1 MHVMKNIYSYSKN
14 WLSALSLIALLGIAG
29 CEKRLDISPY
39 QSIADDKALLT
50 EGDVAVTLIGAY
62 DGAQNAAVYGGDIMV
77 LNDLIGNSD
86 NINFTGTFAGLS
98 DCYQLQMVANN
109 SFATGTWIATYN
121 AINRCNNVLSAI
133 DKVTSSAARK
143 NSVEGQA
150 LFLRASL
157 YFELVRLYAKFVGD
171 GDFATN
177 PGVPLVLK
185 PTGNV
190 TDADYLPRAT
200 VKAVYDQVVAD
211 LTKAETLLPT
221 SNGIYANKWSAAAQ
235 LSRVHLMLKN
245 YGDAAAAANRVISTS
260 GRVLNPDFTR
270 LWFTFINNGGTT
282 PSEYLF
288 SIKVTTQDGS
298 NSLNTYFGRAI
309 SSIPGTAGRSDCK
322 IRASHIALYEAGDVR
337 KNFFVSSG
345 GSFYTQKHLDRF
357 GDVPVIRLAEMY
369 LTRAEANFRL
379 GAAVGASPLQDVNT
393 IRARVGL
400 APLAVVTLDD
410 ILKERTLELAFEGH
424 NVIEAKRLQKNV
436 GTTAW
441 NSPKLIFPIPQREM
455 DVNKNLVQNAGY

>member
-1 MHVMKNIYSYSKN
+1 MKNIYSYSKN
-14 WLSALSLIALLGIAG
+14 LLYVSLLVALLGVTG

-39 QSIADDKALLT
+39 QSIADDKALLS
-50 EGDVAVTLIGAY
+50 EDDVSVTLIGAY

-77 LNDLIGNSD
+77 LNELIGNTD

-98 DCYQLQMVANN
+98 DSYQLQMVANN
-109 SFATGTWIATYN
+109 DFARTTWISSYN

-150 LFLRASL
+150 LFLRASI
-157 YFELVRLYAKFVGD
+157 YFELVRLYAKFIGD

-177 PGVPLVLK
+177 LGVPLVLK

-221 SNGIYANKWSAAAQ
+221 SNGFYATKWSAAAQ
-235 LSRVHLMLKN
+235 LSRVQLMLKN
-245 YGDAAAAANRVISTS
+245 YTEAAAAANRVISTS
-260 GRVLNPDFTR
+260 GRVLNPDFTK

-288 SIKVTTQDGS
+288 SIKVTAQDGS
-298 NSLNTYFGRAI
+298 NSLNTYFGRTI

-322 IRASHIALYEAGDVR
+322 IKAAHLALYEAGDVR
-337 KNFFVSSG
+337 KNFFVLSG
-345 GSFYTQKHLDRF
+345 GSNYTQKHLDRF

-379 GAAVGASPLQDVNT
+379 GTSVGAAPLQDVNI

-400 APLAVVTLDD
+400 APLATLTLDA
-410 ILKERTLELAFEGH
+410 ILKERALELAFEGH

-455 DVNKNLVQNAGY
+455 DVNKNLVQNSGY

>member
-1 MHVMKNIYSYSKN
+1 
-14 WLSALSLIALLGIAG
+14 LGA
-29 CEKRLDISPY
+29 IS
-39 QSIADDKALLT
+39 
-50 EGDVAVTLIGAY
+50 
-62 DGAQNAAVYGGDIMV
+62 
-77 LNDLIGNSD
+77 
-86 NINFTGTFAGLS
+86 
-98 DCYQLQMVANN
+98 
-109 SFATGTWIATYN
+109 
-121 AINRCNNVLSAI
+121 
-133 DKVTSSAARK
+133 KVTSSADRK

-171 GDFATN
+171 GDIATN

-200 VKAVYDQVVAD
+200 VKAVYDQVVTD
-211 LTKAETLLPT
+211 LTRAETLLPS
-221 SNGIYANKWSAAAQ
+221 SNGIYANKWAAAAQ

-245 YGDAAAAANRVISTS
+245 YSEAAAAANRVISSS
-260 GRVLNPDFTR
+260 GRVLNPDFTK
-270 LWFTFINNGGTT
+270 LWFTFINNGGNT

-298 NSLNTYFGRAI
+298 NSFNNYFGRAI

-322 IRASHIALYEAGDVR
+322 IRASHIALYETGDVR

-369 LTRAEANFRL
+369 LTRAESNFRL
-379 GAAVGASPLQDVNT
+379 GTSVGAPPLQDVNL

-400 APLAVVTLDD
+400 PPLAVVTLDA
-410 ILKERTLELAFEGH
+410 ILKERALELAFEGH

>member
-1 MHVMKNIYSYSKN
+1 MKNLYSYSK
-14 WLSALSLIALLGIAG
+14 SLLCVSLLVALLGITG
-29 CEKRLDISPY
+29 CEKRLDLSPY

-50 EGDVAVTLIGAY
+50 EEDVSVTLIGAY
-62 DGAQNAAVYGGDIMV
+62 DGAQSAAVYGGDIMV
-77 LNDLIGNSD
+77 LNELIGNTD

-98 DCYQLQMVANN
+98 DSYQLQMVANN
-109 SFATGTWIATYN
+109 SFATSTWISSYA

-150 LFLRASL
+150 LFLRASI

-171 GDFATN
+171 GDIASN

-190 TDADYLPRAT
+190 TDANYLPRAT
-200 VKAVYDQVVAD
+200 VKAVYDQVLAD

-221 SNGIYANKWSAAAQ
+221 SNGFYATKWSAAAQ
-235 LSRVHLMLKN
+235 LSRVQLMLKN
-245 YGDAAAAANRVISTS
+245 YNEAAAAANRVISTS
-260 GRVLNPDFTR
+260 GRVLNPDFTK

-288 SIKVTTQDGS
+288 SIKVTAQDGS
-298 NSLNTYFGRAI
+298 NSLNTYFGRTI

-322 IRASHIALYEAGDVR
+322 IKAAHIALYEAGDVR
-337 KNFFVSSG
+337 RNFFVLSG

-369 LTRAEANFRL
+369 LTRAESNFRL
-379 GAAVGASPLQDVNT
+379 GTSLGAPPLQDVNL

-400 APLAVVTLDD
+400 APLATLTLDA
-410 ILKERTLELAFEGH
+410 ILKERALELAFEGH

-441 NSPKLIFPIPQREM
+441 NSPKLIFPIPQREI
-455 DVNKNLVQNAGY
+455 DVNKNLVQNSGY